1 MSLAGVNKPFSEGA
15 EGRAGVGVLRF
26 PERPSW
32 PLPVRMEGQQGRR
45 GQAAPGSSYL
55 VTSGALTGRTFFL
68 RASIQLRRMPE
79 VIADRV
85 KTASFVCNR
94 EVTEALSAP
103 SGGAAAPTCSLR
115 PTGTHIHRC
124 WAVRKATL
132 CLRLLGTGG
141 GVGEEMYCLRGSL
154 VHILHET
161 TSKQRQ
167 KNPCWHTG
175 PNTHWCNPAV
185 QVPGIRCQH
194 WCTAAGHRETQT
206 MKCPPLHTH
215 RNTVS
220 HAALAATSCCY
231 NK

>member
-1 MSLAGVNKPFSEGA
+1 MV
-15 EGRAGVGVLRF
+15 RF
-26 PERPSW
+26 PEGPSL
-32 PLPVRMEGQQGRR
+32 PLLVRVDGQQGRR
-45 GQAAPGSSYL
+45 GQAVLGSSYL

-68 RASIQLRRMPE
+68 RASIQLRRIPE

-103 SGGAAAPTCSLR
+103 SGCAAAPSCSLR
-115 PTGTHIHRC
+115 PTATHIYQC
-124 WAVRKATL
+124 WAGRKATL

-141 GVGEEMYCLRGSL
+141 GVGRGE
-154 VHILHET
+154 VGGVFEGFLHET
-161 TSKQRQ
+161 ISKQRQ
-167 KNPCWHTG
+167 KKPCWHTG
-175 PNTHWCNPAV
+175 PNMHWRSPAV
-185 QVPGIRCQH
+185 QVPGVRCQH

-206 MKCPPLHTH
+206 MKCPPLHTY
-215 RNTVS
+215 RNTIS